1 MKKKA
6 LFLMLVL
13 TCVSSITYAAGGDKV
28 WEYETFGYVF
38 SSPAVSGGYVYVGS
52 EDKKLYCKILSI
64 DRF

>member
-38 SSPAVSGGYVYVGS
+38 SSPAVERGLCLRG
-52 EDKKLYCKILSI
+52 K
-64 DRF
+64 